1 MYYICNY
8 TYNYKG
14 IDGED
19 YSDMDCSS
27 IVRANSEDEAIEK
40 AHEAL
45 DFLDEY
51 ISDVRAYNLDDIKY
65 DVEEMKPHN

>member
-14 IDGED
+14 TDGVE
-19 YSDMDCSS
+19 YSDFDCSS
-27 IVRANSEDEAIEK
+27 IVRANSENEAIEK
-40 AHEAL
+40 AHDAL

-51 ISDVRAYNLDDIKY
+51 ISDVQAYSLDDIKY
-65 DVEEMKPHN
+65 DVEEVKPHN

>member
-14 IDGED
+14 IDGIE
-19 YSDMDCSS
+19 YSDLGCSS
-27 IVRANSEDEAIEK
+27 IVRANGEDEAIEK
-40 AHEAL
+40 AHKAL

-65 DVEEMKPHN
+65 DVEEVKPHN